1 MGPGICVYCA
11 KIQDGGWR
19 GEYVYI
25 LPLYEMEG
33 GGASMCIL
41 YHYTRW
47 RLEVRVCVYCTTIGD
62 WRVEDG
68 GESMCLLYHDTRR
81 RVEGRVYVNCKLCR
95 MEGREAS
102 MCTLCN
108 GTRLRIK
115 RYVCVYSTAI
125 QDGGG

>member
-1 MGPGICVYCA
+1 MNIV
-11 KIQDGGWR
+11 Q
-19 GEYVYI
+19 
-25 LPLYEMEG
+25 LYEMEG
-33 GGASMCIL
+33 GEA
-41 YHYTRW
+41 
-47 RLEVRVCVYCTTIGD
+47 
-62 WRVEDG
+62 
-68 GESMCLLYHDTRR
+68 SMCLLYHDTRR

-108 GTRLRIK
+108 GTRLRIE